1 MTMNEIVEQVSFML
15 GIPSNQNVEQ
25 IQVEKAVLIAFRELK
40 RYIKTPVEKTVPFAT
55 RIRLSEVGIITK
67 KVLNCQAC
75 VPRIGLTMSSID
87 SGNVFQVAASVN
99 VYSQIGNTS
108 SINIDPIMTEMAM
121 AQVRN
126 TLTTDFQWDY
136 DSSNDVV
143 YCTHRD
149 PRPAAIT
156 IRYVPDYQDVSEIKN
171 DTWIDYLIRLSEAYM
186 KLSLGRTRSKY
197 KISGSNVE
205 LDGEIL
211 LQEANE
217 EFTKIREELDAK
229 KNKLLGNML
238 N

>member
-1 MTMNEIVEQVSFML
+1 MTMEEIVDQVSFEL
-15 GIPSNQNVEQ
+15 GLPANDNVENLQ
-25 IQVEKAVLIAFRELK
+25 IEKAVLIAFRELK
-40 RYIKTPVEKTVPFAT
+40 RYIKTPVEKTVPFST
-55 RIRLSEVGIITK
+55 RIKLSDVGIKTV
-67 KVLNCQAC
+67 KVLNVQAA

-99 VYSQIGNTS
+99 TYSAIGNTT
-108 SINIDPIMTEMAM
+108 SINIDPLMTEMAM

-126 TLTTDFQWDY
+126 TLSTDFHWDY

-149 PRPAAIT
+149 PRPAAVT

-171 DTWIDYLIRLSEAYM
+171 NTWIDYLVRLSEAHM
-186 KLSLGRTRSKY
+186 KKALGRTRSKY

-211 LQEANE
+211 LQEADNDLA
-217 EFTKIREELDAK
+217 KIREELDGK
-229 KNKLLGNML
+229 KNKLLGNIL